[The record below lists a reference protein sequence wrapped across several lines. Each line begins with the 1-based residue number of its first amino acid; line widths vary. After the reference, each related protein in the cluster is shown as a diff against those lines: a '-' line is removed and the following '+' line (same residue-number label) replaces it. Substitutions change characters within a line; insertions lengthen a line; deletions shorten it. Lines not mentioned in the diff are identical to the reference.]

1 MSQMQGVLDRH
12 NGTTP
17 VFRIIPEEKKELV
30 RLFQAHRIQE
40 GGPCIAVKLL
50 RLYYVIKI
58 LIGIAFLERELS
70 A

>member
-17 VFRIIPEEKKELV
+17 VFRIGPEEKKELV

-40 GGPCIAVKLL
+40 GGPCISVKL
-50 RLYYVIKI
+50 Y
-58 LIGIAFLERELS
+58 E
-70 A
+70 